1 MAKRGW
7 GSPGC
12 ELHSQNLKG
21 PREAEKQAS
30 WDSTRIWWAPM
41 LMRGKLHVEVF
52 DADFPGETEQGAR
65 QLVEKVRTSVN
76 KRFQDGSPQPR
87 ILWTDRGKGFY
98 VPSSGVI
105 TSGYKEALRR
115 CRFKAMFGDDASAQP
130 GKLQELMLHET
141 AVSWLRLRLARSVPS
156 RPWLETRAEY
166 EARLKQC
173 CDDVNLNLKVAGLC
187 RALNSRIDA
196 LLRSEGGRLPQ

>member
-1 MAKRGW
+1 MG
-7 GSPGC
+7 GSPWFC
-12 ELHSQNLKG
+12 VSALCNDSELEARKDKPEVG
-21 PREAEKQAS
+21 PR
-30 WDSTRIWWAPM
+30 
-41 LMRGKLHVEVF
+41 LHRRC
-52 DADFPGETEQGAR
+52 P
-65 QLVEKVRTSVN
+65 
-76 KRFQDGSPQPR
+76 
-87 ILWTDRGKGFY
+87 
-98 VPSSGVI
+98 VI
-105 TSGYKEALRR
+105 TSCYKEAMRL

-173 CDDVNLNLKVAGLC
+173 CDDINMNLNVDGLC